1 MTDTPTRR
9 SGRLRELA
17 AVQTVF
23 GMDEMLMMIFQHV
36 DNVTV
41 VTVLPFV
48 SKQWNRVAATI
59 ACPVKLFFT
68 LSMESSAPSTFEWN
82 DYRDSS
88 ALHITSPRIDAF
100 EKAASKVLV
109 VELNVAFGRVV
120 EQLLNGAWLFP
131 HIRSLSFGTY
141 FTTCSGERHNDS
153 DESNAILRLFSN
165 VLPGLTSLTVDD
177 SEGGGDYPSDH
188 TLAQYIKA
196 CPNLDPSA
204 VWCKVY
210 HGCDGEVDHSKG
222 YEFCEAIAEHRKEI
236 TSLSLRDCRLGNI
249 DCGDVLLIAESCSHV
264 TNVDLS
270 GEIGAVLFDSD
281 EDVEAMVKAW
291 SVK

>member
-1 MTDTPTRR
+1 
-9 SGRLRELA
+9 
-17 AVQTVF
+17 
-23 GMDEMLMMIFQHV
+23 MD
-36 DNVTV
+36 
-41 VTVLPFV
+41 
-48 SKQWNRVAATI
+48 
-59 ACPVKLFFT
+59 
-68 LSMESSAPSTFEWN
+68 SSAPSTFEWN
-82 DYRDSS
+82 NYRDSS
-88 ALHITSPRIDAF
+88 DLHITSPRIDAF

-109 VELNVAFGRVV
+109 VELNVTFGRVV

-131 HIRSLSFGTY
+131 HIRSLTFGVGTPTY
-141 FTTCSGERHNDS
+141 GNRHNNI
-153 DESNAILRLFSN
+153 DEINAILRLFSN

-177 SEGGGDYPSDH
+177 CEGGGDYPSDH

-204 VWCKVY
+204 VWCKVN
-210 HGCDGEVDHSKG
+210 HGPDGEVDHSKG

-236 TSLSLRDCRLGNI
+236 TSLSFRDCRLGNI

-281 EDVEAMVKAW
+281 EEVEAMVKAW